1 MPGETLVPG
10 EGEALLLPG
19 ETRVPDGEGEEVG
32 EDEVDASLF
41 VPNLFH
47 YFFSFLFLQ
56 PGNYQRSDLLP
67 Q

>member
-32 EDEVDASLF
+32 ENDDASKGGEGEMA
-41 VPNLFH
+41 VIWA
-47 YFFSFLFLQ
+47 
-56 PGNYQRSDLLP
+56 RSPATALIKNIKVFCWS
-67 Q
+67 